1 MNLRGLARAGAMWLA
16 VVAIAGCSADKAD
29 VGKTAN
35 VKPTG
40 PSGSASSAPAQVAA
54 QPNGIDQLP
63 PQQILEKAAQALETA
78 PSWHVVTGNGKDE
91 IEFSL
96 DDKGDCRGKRTDEG
110 EAMDFIR
117 QGDSLYARPLGTF
130 WKNHFKDKA
139 SQARQF
145 VAGRYI
151 KTSSDDPEFT
161 PLFCSRNMLRASIF
175 SAESIKAAK
184 LTKGAKTAVVDG
196 VGTLQ
201 LKGTL
206 QGSATT
212 LEVATTGKPYP
223 LQVETGDA
231 GTPMRM
237 IFSEFGKSV
246 AGDVPAPADTV
257 GVDEVKQKVGASE

>member
-1 MNLRGLARAGAMWLA
+1 MNLRGLAAAGTMCLA
-16 VVAIAGCSADKAD
+16 VVAITGCNDDKAD

-40 PSGSASSAPAQVAA
+40 PSGSASSTPAQVAG

-78 PSWHVVTGNGKDE
+78 PSWHVVTGNGKDK

-96 DDKGDCRGKRTDEG
+96 DGKGDCRGKRTDEG
-110 EAMDFIR
+110 EAMDFIL

-130 WKNHFKDKA
+130 WKNHFKDRA

-175 SAESIKAAK
+175 SAESIKVAK
-184 LTKGAKTAVVDG
+184 LTKGAKTVVDG

-206 QGSATT
+206 QGSTTT
-212 LEVATTGKPYP
+212 LVVATTGKPYP
-223 LQVETGDA
+223 LQVETSDA

-237 IFSEFGKSV
+237 NFSEFGKSV
-246 AGDVPAPADTV
+246 AGDVPAPADTI
-257 GVDEVKQKVGASE
+257 GVEEVKQKVGASE